1 VIELEKFKS
10 GIYQNSPSGYKFF
23 MPNKINDNWS
33 WNNQQIN
40 SLLEKA
46 AIKLGE
52 LNSFARLV
60 PNIDLFIQLHVT
72 KEAVVSSRIEG
83 TQTQIDEALLSEE
96 EISPERRNDWREVN
110 NYIKALNGAI
120 KELKNLPISSR
131 LIKQTHATLLNTVRG
146 AHKQPGEFRI
156 SQNWIGGNS
165 PADAVFVPPH
175 HEYVNELMGDLENF
189 IHNEE
194 INVPALIR
202 IAIAHYQ
209 FETIHPFLDGN
220 GRIGRLLITLFLVDQ
235 KILNKPLLYLSSW
248 FEKNKGL
255 YYDNLTFVR
264 TKNDMTQWLKYFLAG
279 VAKTAETATETLS
292 NVLRLKADHEK
303 AINLIFGRRSHN
315 ASILLNHLFE
325 NPIVYVRQVEKIT
338 GLSYKA
344 ANSLVSDF
352 IKNGILKEMTGQ
364 SRNRVFS
371 FEKYLRLF

>member
-1 VIELEKFKS
+1 MIELEKYIS
-10 GIYQNSPSGYKFF
+10 GIHLNSSAGYKFF
-23 MPNKINDNWS
+23 LPNKINDDWS

-52 LNSFARLV
+52 LNSFAKLV

-96 EISPERRNDWREVN
+96 EVSPERRNDWREVK
-110 NYIKALNGAI
+110 NYIEALNGAI
-120 KELKNLPISSR
+120 RELEKLPISSR
-131 LIKQTHATLLNTVRG
+131 LIRQTHATLLNTVRG
-146 AHKQPGEFRI
+146 EHKQPGEFRV
-156 SQNWIGGNS
+156 SQNWIGGSS

-189 IHNEE
+189 IHNEAT
-194 INVPALIR
+194 NVPALIR

-264 TKNDMTQWLKYFLAG
+264 TKNDMTQWLRYFLAG
-279 VAKTAETATETLS
+279 VAETAEKATETLS
-292 NVLRLKADHEK
+292 NVLKLKADHEK
-303 AINLIFGRRSHN
+303 AINQTFGRKAHN
-315 ASILLNHLFE
+315 ANILLNHLFE
-325 NPIVYVRQVEKIT
+325 NPIVYVRQVEAIT

-344 ANSLVSDF
+344 ANALVSDF
-352 IKNGILKEMTGQ
+352 LKNGILKEMTGQ